1 VAPAV
6 PLACVLALPLS
17 AHAAIDPGVNY
28 DPGSPAGKEY
38 AIPLVQGRAI
48 GAGTDNQRAAAGIAF
63 GAGIKPPSGGAGTG
77 GSHRPGHGSGSGHG
91 AKGGGAKTGKGAL
104 GSSSSS
110 SPLASLTPRERQ
122 RLLNAEQP
130 GGTGL
135 LTAGIALAVLLPAL
149 LVAVLLRRRP
159 EQPAS

>member
-6 PLACVLALPLS
+6 PLACALALPLS

-77 GSHRPGHGSGSGHG
+77 GSHRPRHGSGSGG
-91 AKGGGAKTGKGAL
+91 GTAKGTGKGAPV
-104 GSSSSS
+104 GGSS
-110 SPLASLTPRERQ
+110 SPLAKLNPQDRQ

>member
-1 VAPAV
+1 V
-6 PLACVLALPLS
+6 PLACALALPLS

-48 GAGTDNQRAAAGIAF
+48 GAGTDNQRAAASIPF
-63 GAGIKPPSGGAGTG
+63 GAGIKPPSGGAGSG
-77 GSHRPGHGSGSGHG
+77 GGHRPGHGSGSGGG
-91 AKGGGAKTGKGAL
+91 AKGTGKAARG
-104 GSSSSS
+104 GSSASSS
-110 SPLASLTPRERQ
+110 RGSLTPHERER
-122 RLLNAEQP
+122 LLDAEQP

-149 LVAVLLRRRP
+149 LVALLLRRRP

>member
-1 VAPAV
+1 V
-6 PLACVLALPLS
+6 PLACALALPLS

-77 GSHRPGHGSGSGHG
+77 GSHRPGRGSGSG
-91 AKGGGAKTGKGAL
+91 ATGGGKQTGKGAL
-104 GSSSSS
+104 GGGSSS
-110 SPLASLTPRERQ
+110 SPLAGLTPRENQ

>member
-1 VAPAV
+1 M
-6 PLACVLALPLS
+6 PLACALALPLS

-77 GSHRPGHGSGSGHG
+77 GNHRPGHGSGSGGSGTANGPGHG
-91 AKGGGAKTGKGAL
+91 AQRGGA
-104 GSSSSS
+104 GSGSSS
-110 SPLASLTPRERQ
+110 SPLAKLSPQDRQ